1 MKFPVKKR
9 NSPTIYMLIDS
20 DDLDKIK
27 DLNLIQVK
35 NKKSNTIYI
44 KSVIYENCNYVKT
57 LHVHRLIMNLGDY
70 KDDKRIVNHINGNG
84 YDNRKKNLEI
94 CQIAHNNLSINRLN
108 SNLGTIFFENDPK
121 RKKKYR
127 FIMTINKKKHRKRFM
142 TWKLANE
149 YRVKYL
155 REVYGDDLIDNR
167 LQLRLVNQIEKE
179 VPKDNSITVSFD

>member
-1 MKFPVKKR
+1 MKYPIKKR
-9 NSPTIYMLIDS
+9 NAETIYMLIDS

-27 DLNLIQVK
+27 DLNLIQSH

-44 KSVIYENCNYVKT
+44 KSVIYQKSEYIKT
-57 LHVHRLIMNLGDY
+57 IHIHRLIMGLGDWNE
-70 KDDKRIVNHINGNG
+70 DPRIVNHINGNG

-94 CQIAHNNLSINRLN
+94 CEVAHNNLSINRLN
-108 SNLGTIFFENDPK
+108 SNLVSIILENDPK

-127 FIMTINKKKHRKRFM
+127 FLMNINKKTHRKRFM
-142 TWKLANE
+142 TWNQANE